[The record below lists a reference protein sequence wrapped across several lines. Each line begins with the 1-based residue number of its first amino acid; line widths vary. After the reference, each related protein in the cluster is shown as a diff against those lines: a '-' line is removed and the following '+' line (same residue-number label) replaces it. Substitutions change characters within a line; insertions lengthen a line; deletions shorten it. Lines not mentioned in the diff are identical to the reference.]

1 MKTIFIIVAILA
13 SIPLYARN
21 NIKEILSS
29 IEENNTTLKTLRE
42 EVKAQH
48 LGNRTGIYLANPE
61 LEFNSRECRQPERF
75 QCQTDV

>member
-29 IEENNTTLKTLRE
+29 IEENNTTLKNFAGGSEGTASWKPDR
-42 EVKAQH
+42 
-48 LGNRTGIYLANPE
+48 YLPG
-61 LEFNSRECRQPERF
+61 
-75 QCQTDV
+75 

>member
-29 IEENNTTLKTLRE
+29 IEEQYDIKNFAGGSEGTASWKPDR
-42 EVKAQH
+42 
-48 LGNRTGIYLANPE
+48 YLPG
-61 LEFNSRECRQPERF
+61 
-75 QCQTDV
+75 